1 MEISF
6 PVMQQ
11 YWGMQAS
18 SESYKTI
25 TKLTFILET
34 SNSELLNTQ
43 NVSVVA
49 AKLVDKTT

>member
-1 MEISF
+1 MDIF
-6 PVMQQ
+6 PRMLQK

-25 TKLTFILET
+25 TKLTFILKT

-43 NVSVVA
+43 MVSVVA
-49 AKLVDKTT
+49 AKLADKTT